1 MVECIKPAGCC
12 VALGLFFDLRK
23 HKKLAQGLTCSS
35 CCRIC
40 CNWQMQWAPQILL
53 LVSRISAWQHQ
64 STPTARIETT
74 RENLKFLKRRH
85 GLRLKGTD
93 RDWDGL
99 NVNADLHY
107 AGQAVWLSLRNTY
120 ILCTGPLLIS
130 HECLALVCKTCKWIL
145 PIGATNNSA
154 KQLNFCSTLT
164 CIHPLSQWK
173 IVSDVCVHRVHSFM
187 YIHSVREAPY
197 QAFKPPEQEL
207 LQPLNYS
214 EKVFFNPRRC
224 WCKCYS
230 WTLRW
235 RDSTESHAINTK
247 PDVDRCRSNSQSKN
261 HDFSYHTVNPFEI
274 SPTPTDGLRPTCT
287 APDL

>member
-1 MVECIKPAGCC
+1 MAWMSMQTSIMQ
-12 VALGLFFDLRK
+12 D
-23 HKKLAQGLTCSS
+23 KLYGFL
-35 CCRIC
+35 
-40 CNWQMQWAPQILL
+40 W
-53 LVSRISAWQHQ
+53 
-64 STPTARIETT
+64 ETH
-74 RENLKFLKRRH
+74 N
-85 GLRLKGTD
+85 
-93 RDWDGL
+93 
-99 NVNADLHY
+99 
-107 AGQAVWLSLRNTY
+107 

-214 EKVFFNPRRC
+214 EKVF
-224 WCKCYS
+224 S
-230 WTLRW
+230 IHV
-235 RDSTESHAINTK
+235 DA
-247 PDVDRCRSNSQSKN
+247 DVSVTREPSDEGIALKVMR
-261 HDFSYHTVNPFEI
+261 
-274 SPTPTDGLRPTCT
+274 
-287 APDL
+287 